1 MKVSEL
7 YDYLLTVD
15 ENLDIT
21 IEDVNVCNWITTGD
35 KRIFLSTN
43 FENAQD
49 GEPLEQ
55 YILNVQF
62 LKNYLEEHEEL
73 HDYDVYCSTYPMREG
88 EAMVTVLALDLH
100 TKDAVNLMDSKEL
113 DENGKTYS
121 FVEKKPGFFERL
133 FGRR

>member
-21 IEDVNVCNWITTGD
+21 IEDVSVCNWIATGD
-35 KRIFLSTN
+35 KRILLSTN

-73 HDYDVYCSTYPMREG
+73 HDYDVYCSTYPLREG
-88 EAMVTVLALDLH
+88 EAMVTALALDLY
-100 TKDAVNLMDSKEL
+100 TKDAVNLMDPKEL
-113 DENGKTYS
+113 DETGKPISY
-121 FVEKKPGFFERL
+121 VEKKPGFFERL

>member
-1 MKVSEL
+1 LKREHGSILLTVNKYGGMELMKVSEL

-21 IEDVNVCNWITTGD
+21 IEDVSVCNWITTGD

-62 LKNYLEEHEEL
+62 L
-73 HDYDVYCSTYPMREG
+73 
-88 EAMVTVLALDLH
+88 
-100 TKDAVNLMDSKEL
+100 
-113 DENGKTYS
+113 
-121 FVEKKPGFFERL
+121 
-133 FGRR
+133 